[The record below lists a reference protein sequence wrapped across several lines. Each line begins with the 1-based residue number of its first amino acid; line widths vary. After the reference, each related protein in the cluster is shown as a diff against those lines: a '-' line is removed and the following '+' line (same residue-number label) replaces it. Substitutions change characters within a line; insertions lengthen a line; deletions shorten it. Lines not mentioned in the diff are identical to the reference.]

1 MVRVLIRKPLS
12 IGAKAR
18 CDEVPT
24 SSGDRLPLV
33 SHQPNFPRPPNPFF
47 ELEPTIVN
55 LSAIYPLSTDFLY
68 VHASRSFHSQIKSSS
83 SNSKSRFME
92 IPKISAVPKQ
102 ATSRGDGDERCYTT
116 CQFIVIWVVC
126 AYALKILP
134 LWIPLCHLEDK
145 NTTQSFAEKH
155 RKLKTWTSVAWFCQH
170 LSISIQSFKPNR
182 TALEW
187 PAFNPCVVFEAMSW
201 AMASPFRKDL
211 HFASLNASDSHDV
224 VLDEYSSL

>member
-24 SSGDRLPLV
+24 SRIGDKLPLV
-33 SHQPNFPRPPNPFF
+33 SQQNLPFSCLMCVVHAHNFHQPSFPRPPNPFF

-55 LSAIYPLSTDFLY
+55 LSAIYPLSTDFFLD

-102 ATSRGDGDERCYTT
+102 ATSRGDGERCYTT
-116 CQFIVIWVVC
+116 CQFTVIWVVC
-126 AYALKILP
+126 AYASKILP
-134 LWIPLCHLEDK
+134 L
-145 NTTQSFAEKH
+145 
-155 RKLKTWTSVAWFCQH
+155 
-170 LSISIQSFKPNR
+170 
-182 TALEW
+182 
-187 PAFNPCVVFEAMSW
+187 
-201 AMASPFRKDL
+201 
-211 HFASLNASDSHDV
+211 
-224 VLDEYSSL
+224 